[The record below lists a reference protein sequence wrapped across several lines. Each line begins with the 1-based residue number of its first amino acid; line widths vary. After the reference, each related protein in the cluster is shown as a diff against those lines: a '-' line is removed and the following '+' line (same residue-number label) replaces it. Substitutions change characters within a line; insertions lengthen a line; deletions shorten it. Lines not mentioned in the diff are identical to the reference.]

1 MRSLC
6 VCLLPNTFKALVLC
20 HDDAPV
26 LCAACVSYSCMIY
39 CWYHPTS
46 LQAPSQGSTHCQLL
60 IYGGND
66 CFACCKCIIH
76 FNSVILILDL
86 CVFCSS
92 WHGWYVANKLVTS
105 FSAVTKHYEVA
116 FGLIYGRNESTRE
129 DTSSTDM
136 IGADFDC
143 CRWTLSTEN
152 HESTAPEPYSQG
164 G

>member
-1 MRSLC
+1 MMLQFC
-6 VCLLPNTFKALVLC
+6 ALLVFHILAWYIVVIIPLHYKHQAKVAPTANCSYMAEMIALVTASALFISI
-20 HDDAPV
+20 V
-26 LCAACVSYSCMIY
+26 WFSF
-39 CWYHPTS
+39 
-46 LQAPSQGSTHCQLL
+46 L
-60 IYGGND
+60 I
-66 CFACCKCIIH
+66 
-76 FNSVILILDL
+76 L